1 MKAKNNV
8 TVQDQDGNSSK
19 PLLPAVSLRKKR
31 AKCYNC
37 KHSGTTFIIAKVTHQ
52 HCEHPKYTREMFE
65 SGELSP
71 WDTLCTFSDTC
82 KDHEFR
88 SPK

>member
-1 MKAKNNV
+1 MQTELKI
-8 TVQDQDGNSSK
+8 QDESGNSHNHM
-19 PLLPAVSLRKKR
+19 LPAVSLGKKK

-37 KHSGTTFIIAKVTHQ
+37 KHSGTTFKISKVTHQ

-65 SGELSP
+65 SVELSP

-82 KDHEFR
+82 DDHEFR
-88 SPK
+88 PVK